1 MRGVQL
7 IRLLDAVDVLG
18 VEPLPGVVP
27 RSVRVRGRDFRSIEQ
42 IFLNGFEAPEFV
54 VYSST
59 ELAVQVPMEL
69 ALAQITDVLVLS
81 RNLTLTERSLIDFTV
96 GTRVQTARGTVRL
109 MQTFLRLLLRT
120 PGSNLFHP
128 TSGGGLHASVG
139 GNITPRSA
147 ADIHVAVGQARQ
159 QMLAAQAGQSG
170 LSPTERLM
178 GAEVAGVRVDPQR
191 TSIYATIIL
200 TSAAGDR
207 AGTTLNL

>member
-7 IRLLDAVDVLG
+7 IRLLDAVDVFG
-18 VEPLPGVVP
+18 VEALPGVVP
-27 RSVRVRGRDFRSIEQ
+27 RSVRVQGRDFRSIEQ

-59 ELAVQVPMEL
+59 ELVVQVPAEL

-96 GTRVQTARGTVRL
+96 GTRIQTARGTIRL
-109 MQTFLRLLLRT
+109 MQTFLRVLLRT

-128 TSGGGLHASVG
+128 ETGGGLHASVG
-139 GNITPRSA
+139 GNITSRSA
-147 ADIHVAVGQARQ
+147 ADIHVAVSRTRQ
-159 QMLAAQAGQSG
+159 QLLAAQAGQSG
-170 LSPTERLM
+170 LQPTERLM
-178 GAEVAGVRVDPQR
+178 GAEVAAVRADPQR
-191 TSIYATIIL
+191 TSVYATILL

-207 AGTTLNL
+207 AGTTLTL